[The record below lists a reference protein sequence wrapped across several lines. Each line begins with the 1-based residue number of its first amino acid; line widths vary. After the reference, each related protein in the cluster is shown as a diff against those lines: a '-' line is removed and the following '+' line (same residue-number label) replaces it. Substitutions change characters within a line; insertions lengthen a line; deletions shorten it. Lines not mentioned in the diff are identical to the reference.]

1 MVASMDKI
9 KVEQLVELKVE
20 TMAATWVEE
29 RVTWMDGMKVALWVV
44 GTGDSSVAWLVE
56 KMDVMKAE

>member
-1 MVASMDKI
+1 
-9 KVEQLVELKVE
+9 
-20 TMAATWVEE
+20 MAATWVEE